1 MTKEEI
7 IKECQRTLKK
17 YNDELERLNLRHEVV
32 INIIAEYR
40 HLLMDI
46 TDNNLDKVLKENDHA
61 GLTE

>member
-46 TDNNLDKVLKENDHA
+46 TDNNLDKVLKENDNA

>member
-17 YNDELERLNLRHEVV
+17 YNDELERLNLRHEII

-46 TDNNLDKVLKENDHA
+46 IDNNQDRF
-61 GLTE
+61 